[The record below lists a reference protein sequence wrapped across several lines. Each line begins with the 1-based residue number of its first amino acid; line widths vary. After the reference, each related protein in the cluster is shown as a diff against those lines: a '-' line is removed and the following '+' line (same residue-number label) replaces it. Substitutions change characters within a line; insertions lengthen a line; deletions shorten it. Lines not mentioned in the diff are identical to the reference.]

1 MLNKSQILGAVDIVI
16 EKVAVPEWGGDVFV
30 KSLTGAEKDAFEESI
45 VDMSG
50 TDVKVNMK
58 NARAKLAAKTICDK
72 DGVRIFD
79 DADIPALGEKNG
91 AVLERIFNVAQR
103 LSGLSKD
110 DVKKLI
116 KNSKSAPADDS
127 ISV

>member
-116 KNSKSAPADDS
+116 KNSKSAQADD
-127 ISV
+127 